1 MDLSDCAFR
10 AGAVAPALMIRWFRT
25 LHALLAVSVVLG
37 YCFIDIVF
45 REISIELYRVRASF
59 AFGRVLRGAGG

>member
-1 MDLSDCAFR
+1 MDLSDCVFK
-10 AGAVAPALMIRWFRT
+10 AGAVAPSLRIRWFHT
-25 LHALLAVSVVLG
+25 LHALAVSVVLG
-37 YCFIDIVF
+37 YCFVDIIL